1 MFFGLM
7 NLLAIFQAMMN
18 ELLRNLINT
27 EKMKSFIDGVMVRK
41 ESREGHDELVEEIL
55 RRIEKNGLYVKPEK
69 YKWKVREVDFLE
81 VVIGL
86 EGIKMEKEKVKAVLD
101 WPVSKTVKD
110 IQKFLGLANYYKTFV
125 KDFAKIVRLLH
136 KLTRKKQKWKWK
148 IRQEKLFEM
157 LKKWFTMESILVAL
171 NLDRKMRMEVDILDY
186 VIEEV
191 LLMECNNEQ
200 WKLVVYLSKFLNE
213 IERNY
218 EIYDKEI
225 LVVIRDLK
233 NWRYL
238 DAKFKFEVWMDYK
251 NLKYFMK
258 T

>member
-1 MFFGLM
+1 
-7 NLLAIFQAMMN
+7 
-18 ELLRNLINT
+18 
-27 EKMKSFIDGVMVRK
+27 
-41 ESREGHDELVEEIL
+41 
-55 RRIEKNGLYVKPEK
+55 
-69 YKWKVREVDFLE
+69 
-81 VVIGL
+81 VIGL

-171 NLDRKMRMEVDILDY
+171 NLDRKMRMEVDTLDY

>member
-1 MFFGLM
+1 
-7 NLLAIFQAMMN
+7 
-18 ELLRNLINT
+18 
-27 EKMKSFIDGVMVRK
+27 
-41 ESREGHDELVEEIL
+41 
-55 RRIEKNGLYVKPEK
+55 
-69 YKWKVREVDFLE
+69 
-81 VVIGL
+81 
-86 EGIKMEKEKVKAVLD
+86 
-101 WPVSKTVKD
+101 
-110 IQKFLGLANYYKTFV
+110 
-125 KDFAKIVRLLH
+125 
-136 KLTRKKQKWKWK
+136 
-148 IRQEKLFEM
+148 
-157 LKKWFTMESILVAL
+157 MESILVAL

>member
-1 MFFGLM
+1 
-7 NLLAIFQAMMN
+7 
-18 ELLRNLINT
+18 
-27 EKMKSFIDGVMVRK
+27 
-41 ESREGHDELVEEIL
+41 
-55 RRIEKNGLYVKPEK
+55 VKPEK

-157 LKKWFTMESILVAL
+157 LKK
-171 NLDRKMRMEVDILDY
+171 
-186 VIEEV
+186 
-191 LLMECNNEQ
+191 
-200 WKLVVYLSKFLNE
+200 
-213 IERNY
+213 
-218 EIYDKEI
+218 
-225 LVVIRDLK
+225 
-233 NWRYL
+233 
-238 DAKFKFEVWMDYK
+238 
-251 NLKYFMK
+251 
-258 T
+258 